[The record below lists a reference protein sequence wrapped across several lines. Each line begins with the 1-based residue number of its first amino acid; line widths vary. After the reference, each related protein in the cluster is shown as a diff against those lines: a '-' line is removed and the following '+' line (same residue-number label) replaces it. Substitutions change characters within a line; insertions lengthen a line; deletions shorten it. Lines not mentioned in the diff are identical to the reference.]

1 MQAISTLFA
10 TSNQRLFDGVAWML
24 RKQPD
29 IALHPIAV
37 REFEALTIVR
47 IRRFDVLLIDAEPLG
62 RPPLETIRSVAALAP
77 AVRSLLFRARCSDH
91 FAIDVLRSG
100 GAGCIPIECKA
111 PLLARAIRAL
121 HAGDYWAPRA
131 IVARAFRPLAAQ
143 SSENVTAEAS
153 AYTNLSPREREIVEW
168 MRTGMSN
175 KEIAR
180 ELGIS
185 DMTVKT
191 HAHNIF
197 NKLEVSGRLRLFGMR
212 PVSDPPLAG
221 GIP

>member
-1 MQAISTLFA
+1 MHIATLFA
-10 TSNQRLFDGVAWML
+10 TSNLRLFDDVARML
-24 RKQPD
+24 RNQTD
-29 IALHPIAV
+29 IALHPIPV

-47 IRRFDVLLIDAEPLG
+47 IRRFDVLLIDVEPLG

-77 AVRSLLFRARCSDH
+77 AVRSLLFRAECSDH
-91 FAIDVLRSG
+91 FAIEVLRSG
-100 GAGCIPIECKA
+100 GGGCISTECKG
-111 PLLARAIRAL
+111 PLLARAIRVL
-121 HAGDYWAPRA
+121 NAGDFWAPRA

-143 SSENVTAEAS
+143 PSDKVATDGD
-153 AYTNLSPREREIVEW
+153 AYTSLSPREREIVEW

-197 NKLEVSGRLRLFGMR
+197 NKLEVSGRLRLFGVR
-212 PVSDPPLAG
+212 HVGNPRLVP
-221 GIP
+221 GI

>member
-1 MQAISTLFA
+1 MHAIATLFA
-10 TSNQRLFDGVAWML
+10 TSNLRLFDRVTWML
-24 RKQPD
+24 RKERD
-29 IALHPIAV
+29 IALHSTPV
-37 REFEALTIVR
+37 RESEALTIVR

-62 RPPLETIRSVAALAP
+62 RPPLETIRSVATLAP
-77 AVRSLLFRARCSDH
+77 AVRSLLFRDRCTDH
-91 FAIDVLRSG
+91 FAIDVLRCG
-100 GAGCIPIECKA
+100 GAGCIPTECKA
-111 PLLARAIRAL
+111 PLLPRAIRAL
-121 HAGDYWAPRA
+121 NAGDYWASRA

-143 SSENVTAEAS
+143 QAS
-153 AYTNLSPREREIVEW
+153 DGVAADADAYPNLSPREREIVDW

-197 NKLEVSGRLRLFGMR
+197 NKLEVSGRLRLFGVR
-212 PVSDPPLAG
+212 AGDATLARG
-221 GIP
+221 V

>member
-1 MQAISTLFA
+1 MHAIATLFA
-10 TSNQRLFDGVAWML
+10 TSNLRLFDRVAWML
-24 RKQPD
+24 RKERD
-29 IALHPIAV
+29 IALHPTPV
-37 REFEALTIVR
+37 RESEALTIVR

-62 RPPLETIRSVAALAP
+62 RPPLETIRLVGALAP
-77 AVRSLLFRARCSDH
+77 AVRSLLFRAGCSDH

-100 GAGCIPIECKA
+100 GAGCISIECTA

-121 HAGDYWAPRA
+121 NAGEYWAPRA
-131 IVARAFRPLAAQ
+131 VVARAFRPRAAQ
-143 SSENVTAEAS
+143 PSDKVATDAD
-153 AYTNLSPREREIVEW
+153 AYTSLSPREREIVEW

-197 NKLEVSGRLRLFGMR
+197 NKLEVSGRLRLFGVR
-212 PVSDPPLAG
+212 HVGDPPLVS
-221 GIP
+221 GI

>member
-1 MQAISTLFA
+1 MHRIATLFA
-10 TSNQRLFDGVAWML
+10 TSNLRLFDHVAWML
-24 RKQPD
+24 RKQRD
-29 IALHPIAV
+29 IALHPLPV
-37 REFEALTIVR
+37 KEFEALTIVR

-62 RPPLETIRSVAALAP
+62 RPPLETIRSVATVAP
-77 AVRSLLFRARCSDH
+77 AVRSLLFRDRCSDH
-91 FAIDVLRSG
+91 FLIDVLRSG
-100 GAGCIPIECKA
+100 GAGCIPSDCKA

-131 IVARAFRPLAAQ
+131 IVARAFRLLAAQ
-143 SSENVTAEAS
+143 PSDGVSDEGS
-153 AYTNLSPREREIVEW
+153 GYTNLSPREREIVQW

-197 NKLEVSGRLRLFGMR
+197 NKLEVSGRLRLFGVR
-212 PVSDPPLAG
+212 PASDPPLAG
-221 GIP
+221 GVT

>member
-1 MQAISTLFA
+1 MHAIATLFA
-10 TSNQRLFDGVAWML
+10 TSNLRLFDHVAWML
-24 RKQPD
+24 RKQTD

-62 RPPLETIRSVAALAP
+62 RPPLETIRSVTALAP
-77 AVRSLLFRARCSDH
+77 AVRSLLFRASCSDH
-91 FAIDVLRSG
+91 FAIEVLRCG
-100 GAGCIPIECKA
+100 GAGCISIECKGL
-111 PLLARAIRAL
+111 LLARAIRAL
-121 HAGDYWAPRA
+121 HAGDYWASRT

-143 SSENVTAEAS
+143 PSEGVAS
-153 AYTNLSPREREIVEW
+153 ETNAYTNLSPREREIVGW

-212 PVSDPPLAG
+212 AASDSPLAG
-221 GIP
+221 GIT